1 MAIVPPLKLTR
12 DQLAS
17 FLQDF
22 EQIKQFENLFATV
35 QTLAPIVGQ
44 DFEYQADNAAAS
56 ANEALAQIAALQR
69 IVQLLANAPTIE
81 NNNSLKTDYLDLNP
95 SAPHVSRIRRL
106 AWNDSEKTAEL
117 GMDYGVVQQIGL
129 EYYARVENNTG
140 VTIPNGS
147 VVGFAG
153 VGPNNVLSV
162 APYLADGST
171 PTLYILGVMTHDL
184 PNSGQIGYATVWGHV
199 RGVDTSAFS
208 VGDILYASPTV
219 AGGFTNVKPTAPD
232 NVIPVA
238 AVLAS
243 DATNGEIFVRPTI
256 EQQKFYGVFSY
267 NGVDQSI
274 AATYTPQAVLFD
286 TTDIADGISIGSP
299 ASRIVVA
306 ESGLYKFDFSMQ
318 IESNSSSAKKLW
330 IWPRINGSDVPN
342 SNSEVTFS
350 GSGTVLVPSWS
361 WTLSLTA
368 GQYFQI
374 MIAGDSTDID
384 VTSKAAET
392 GANGTP
398 TFARPAAPGII
409 LEVTEIQ
416 Q

>member
-35 QTLAPIVGQ
+35 QTLAPIVGT

-81 NNNSLKTDYLDLNP
+81 NNNSLKTDYLDLNQ

-129 EYYARVENNTG
+129 EYYARVENTTG
-140 VTIPNGS
+140 ITIPNGS

-153 VGPNNVLSV
+153 VGANNTLAV

-184 PNSGQIGYATVWGHV
+184 PNSGEIGYATVWGHV
-199 RGVDTSAFS
+199 RGIDTSAFS
-208 VGDILYASPTV
+208 VGDILYASPTTP
-219 AGGFTNVKPTAPD
+219 GGFTNVKPTAPD

-330 IWPRINGSDVPN
+330 IWPRIDGSDVPN

-384 VTSKAAET
+384 VTSKAAQT
-392 GANGTP
+392 GANGTAA
-398 TFARPAAPGII
+398 FARPAVPGII
-409 LEVTEIQ
+409 LEVTEVQ

>member
-17 FLQDF
+17 FLDDF
-22 EQIKQFENLFATV
+22 EQIKQFENLFGIV

-69 IVQLLANAPTIE
+69 IVQLLAFAPTIE
-81 NNNSLKTDYLDLNP
+81 NNNSLKTDYLDLNQ

-106 AWNDSEKTAEL
+106 AWNDTEQTAEL

-199 RGVDTSAFS
+199 RGIDTSAFS
-208 VGDILYASPTV
+208 VGDILYASPTTP
-219 AGGFTNVKPTAPD
+219 GGFTNVKPTAPD

-330 IWPRINGSDVPN
+330 IWPRIDGSDVPN